1 MIVGLIGTNKTL
13 KSNYTTASL
22 VQGYLQSY
30 TIPIHTYLDSI
41 VDRDLRL
48 RTTTETTV
56 ICKIRENRKLGVDAR
71 GVVQGE
77 WNREIRLFVAVE
89 FQVP

>member
-13 KSNYTTASL
+13 KSNYTTTSL
-22 VQGYLQSY
+22 VQGYLQ
-30 TIPIHTYLDSI
+30 THAIPVHTYLDSI

-56 ICKIRENRKLGVDAR
+56 IRKIGENRELRVDAR

-77 WNREIRLFVAVE
+77 WNGEVRLFVTVE

>member
-1 MIVGLIGTNKTL
+1 MVGLIGTNKTL
-13 KSNYTTASL
+13 KSNYTTITL

-30 TIPIHTYLDSI
+30 TIPFHTYLDSI

-56 ICKIRENRKLGVDAR
+56 ICKIGEDRKLGVNTR

-77 WNREIRLFVAVE
+77 WNGEVRLFVAVE